1 VDVGDYVCEVSAG
14 GSTLDAGGQRL
25 FVSNGGPEIL
35 LPLVLPQAML
45 LAEID
50 FLCRATPMQTWQWQ
64 V

>member
-1 VDVGDYVCEVSAG
+1 
-14 GSTLDAGGQRL
+14 
-25 FVSNGGPEIL
+25 VSNGGPEIL

-45 LAEID
+45 LAGID